1 MRSFKEQNK
10 IAWNEAKYKKTLSED
25 ELKVYKSLDRLTKDT
40 LVIEYLKGNTFDI
53 LNESSMKKIDALTYE
68 ANKDEI
74 DRKKQKEQNKIAK
87 SNETEE
93 DKLVRF
99 FNTQGI
105 NNPTN
110 ATLNAFKKQKIMANY
125 DNFYHTLGMFTLN
138 MEKQAKYNY
147 YMSQQKQNFIQ
158 IAQLDILIKQNNDSL
173 NQNHEI
179 LKQNEQII
187 ELLTQIANK

>member
-187 ELLTQIANK
+187 ELLNQIANK